1 MCQVRARTCSYALEK
16 LQAMCDWQDASHRRL
31 TCSEY
36 AQASKHALP
45 RECGMLQIHGTTSL
59 KGRGSCASKC
69 QLCQQMQNC
78 APNWERRPAASQ
90 HGVCC
95 CNTVASM
102 DKDRPYADRG
112 APRGVAGKASGPF
125 WVQQRCTKFLKSALL
140 CSTQIQAGC
149 GDLLASLPSRGELPP
164 ARLAA
169 V

>member
-1 MCQVRARTCSYALEK
+1 MCLVRARICSYALEK

-31 TCSEY
+31 TCSQY

-59 KGRGSCASKC
+59 RKG
-69 QLCQQMQNC
+69 QLCQQM
-78 APNWERRPAASQ
+78 PTVPANAKLCTQLGAKACSQ
-90 HGVCC
+90 PAWSVF